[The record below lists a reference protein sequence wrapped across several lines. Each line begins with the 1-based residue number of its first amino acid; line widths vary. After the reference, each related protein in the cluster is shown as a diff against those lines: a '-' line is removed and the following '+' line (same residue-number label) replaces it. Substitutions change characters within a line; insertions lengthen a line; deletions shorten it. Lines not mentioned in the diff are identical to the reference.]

1 VAARSS
7 GLALLLVALAATP
20 LAAQRSYSI
29 ERFDARIRVNRD
41 ASIDVTET
49 ITARF
54 NGSYNGLFRTIPVEY
69 RTARGLNWTL
79 GVSLES
85 AQDDA
90 GHSLRTETSRQSHY
104 IKYKIWIP
112 GTADATR
119 TIVLRYRATNGLR
132 FFDEHDEL
140 YWNVTGDEWEVPIEA
155 ATAEIELPPQTPGVR
170 AIAYNGV
177 YGATAQDASV
187 TVDSSIVR
195 VTMPHSLS
203 YHEGLTAVVGWD
215 KGVVTAPSGSA
226 RAWAIVGSNWP
237 LLIPLPVFLLA
248 FASWWRRGRDPRR
261 RPIAVQYEPPP
272 KMTPAQAGTL
282 LDNSADMRDITATLV
297 DLAVRGKL
305 RIEEHENPKLFG
317 LFGGGVEYTLHR
329 LDKEEP
335 LARHETQV
343 FDGVF
348 GGRGDTVDL
357 SDLRNEFYRKLPPI
371 RDAIFDELT
380 ANGFYRDRPDKVNQ
394 RWMGL
399 GVGVGLLVGVG
410 GTYLSKLTLL
420 TPVPFIIAGVISAAI
435 VIMFA
440 QIMPARTE
448 AGTRALEHV
457 LGFEEFLRRVEAEHL
472 KRVIV
477 GHPEL
482 FDKYLPY
489 AMAFGVERQFARAF
503 EGIYTEAPRWY
514 VGPSMTNFN
523 VTHFSSSMAHMS
535 SVASSTMS
543 SSPRSSSGSGFGG
556 GGSSGG
562 GGGGGGGGAF

>member
-1 VAARSS
+1 MAARSS
-7 GLALLLVALAATP
+7 GLALVLVALAATT

-69 RTARGLNWTL
+69 RSARGLNWTL

-203 YHEGLTAVVGWD
+203 YHEGLT
-215 KGVVTAPSGSA
+215 GVVALRVSPSMSIVIPPIGVPVLSTTVPTDGSMWRFVLEINCGLPSTYRRHLWGCPHRMWIHSILALRTHAGA
-226 RAWAIVGSNWP
+226 R
-237 LLIPLPVFLLA
+237 
-248 FASWWRRGRDPRR
+248 RR
-261 RPIAVQYEPPP
+261 RP
-272 KMTPAQAGTL
+272 
-282 LDNSADMRDITATLV
+282 
-297 DLAVRGKL
+297 L
-305 RIEEHENPKLFG
+305 R
-317 LFGGGVEYTLHR
+317 
-329 LDKEEP
+329 
-335 LARHETQV
+335 
-343 FDGVF
+343 
-348 GGRGDTVDL
+348 
-357 SDLRNEFYRKLPPI
+357 
-371 RDAIFDELT
+371 
-380 ANGFYRDRPDKVNQ
+380 
-394 RWMGL
+394 
-399 GVGVGLLVGVG
+399 
-410 GTYLSKLTLL
+410 
-420 TPVPFIIAGVISAAI
+420 
-435 VIMFA
+435 
-440 QIMPARTE
+440 
-448 AGTRALEHV
+448 
-457 LGFEEFLRRVEAEHL
+457 
-472 KRVIV
+472 
-477 GHPEL
+477 
-482 FDKYLPY
+482 
-489 AMAFGVERQFARAF
+489 
-503 EGIYTEAPRWY
+503 
-514 VGPSMTNFN
+514 
-523 VTHFSSSMAHMS
+523 
-535 SVASSTMS
+535 
-543 SSPRSSSGSGFGG
+543 
-556 GGSSGG
+556 
-562 GGGGGGGGAF
+562 